1 VLDRDLVDLQD
12 RLSVEGLTMTAALR
26 FRRATGQDASPL
38 AQLAEKTF
46 RDTYT
51 QFNTPEN
58 MDAHCSKSFG
68 EAIQRAEIEDSR
80 RESWLGELDG
90 KLVAFAQ
97 LIVDKPCPHVP
108 GKRGAEVLRFYV
120 DSSQHGKGVA
130 YRLMDE
136 LAARAIALGADV
148 LWLCVWDQNAHATGF
163 YQRCRFEKVGTTTF
177 KLGAE
182 VQSDWVMSREL
193 RQA

>member
-1 VLDRDLVDLQD
+1 
-12 RLSVEGLTMTAALR
+12 MTAALR
-26 FRRATGQDASPL
+26 FRRATGQDASSL
-38 AQLAEKTF
+38 AELAEKTF

-51 QFNTPEN
+51 KFNTPEN

-97 LIVDKPCPHVP
+97 LIVDKPCPQAP
-108 GKRGAEVLRFYV
+108 DKRGVEVLRFYV

-136 LAARAIALGADV
+136 LAARAIAFGADV

-182 VQSDWVMSREL
+182 VQSDWVMSRAL
-193 RQA
+193 RRA

>member
-1 VLDRDLVDLQD
+1 
-12 RLSVEGLTMTAALR
+12 MTTALR
-26 FRRATGQDASPL
+26 FRRATEHDAGPL
-38 AQLAEKTF
+38 AALAEKTF

-68 EAIQRAEIEDSR
+68 AEIQRAEIRDIT
-80 RESWLGELDG
+80 RESWLGEMDG
-90 KLVAFAQ
+90 ELVAFAQ
-97 LIVDKPCPHVP
+97 LIVDKRCPSVP
-108 GKRGAEVLRFYV
+108 GKRGAEILRFYV

-136 LAARAIALGADV
+136 LAARSSELGAEL
-148 LWLCVWDQNAHATGF
+148 LWLCVWDQNAHATAF
-163 YQRCRFEKVGTTTF
+163 YQRCQFEKVGTTTF

-182 VQSDWVMSREL
+182 VQSDFVMGREL
-193 RQA
+193 RRQ

>member
-1 VLDRDLVDLQD
+1 MP
-12 RLSVEGLTMTAALR
+12 TALR
-26 FRRATGQDASPL
+26 FRRATEQDAGSL
-38 AQLAEKTF
+38 AAFAEKTF

-58 MDAHCSKSFG
+58 MDAHCSRSFS
-68 EAIQRAEIEDSR
+68 EEIQRAEIKDAR
-80 RESWLGELDG
+80 RESWLGETDG

-97 LIVDKPCPHVP
+97 LIIDKPCPPVP
-108 GKRGAEVLRFYV
+108 GKRGVEVLRFYV

-136 LAARAIALGADV
+136 LAARSSALDADV
-148 LWLCVWDQNAHATGF
+148 LWLCVWDQNAHATAF

-177 KLGAE
+177 TLGAE
-182 VQSDWVMSREL
+182 VQQDWVMCREL
-193 RQA
+193 RRA

>member
-1 VLDRDLVDLQD
+1 
-12 RLSVEGLTMTAALR
+12 MTTALR
-26 FRRATGQDASPL
+26 FRRASEHDAGPL
-38 AQLAEKTF
+38 AALAEQTF

-58 MDAHCSKSFG
+58 MDAHCSTSFG
-68 EAIQRAEIEDSR
+68 EEIQRAEIRDTT
-80 RESWLGELDG
+80 RESWLGEMDG

-97 LIVDKPCPHVP
+97 LIVDKRCPSVP
-108 GKRGAEVLRFYV
+108 GKRGAEILRFYV

-136 LAARAIALGADV
+136 LATRSIELGAEL
-148 LWLCVWDQNAHATGF
+148 LWLCVWDQNAHATAF
-163 YQRCRFEKVGTTTF
+163 YQRCQFEKVGTTTF

-182 VQSDWVMSREL
+182 VQSDFVMGREL
-193 RQA
+193 RRQ